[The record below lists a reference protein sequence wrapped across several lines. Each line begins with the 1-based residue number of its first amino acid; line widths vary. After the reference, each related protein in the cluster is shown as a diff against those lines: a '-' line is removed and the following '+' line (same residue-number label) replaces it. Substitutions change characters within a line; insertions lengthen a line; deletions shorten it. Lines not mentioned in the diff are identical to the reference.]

1 MILKVN
7 HTTTYRYGQPV
18 SISHTEVHL
27 TPRPSARQTV
37 LLHELTIDPAPDTR
51 AARNDYFGNG
61 VTAFSIHRPH
71 RTLAITA
78 TSLVDRQAADPIHPG
93 LTPPWEQVRDEVR
106 RHESNDTFD
115 AFQFIFESPRVKLG
129 PAFASYVA
137 ESFAAGRPLLEA
149 ARDLCRRI
157 FTDFKYDQGATTVK
171 TPIEEAFESA
181 RVYAR
186 LRAYHDRLP
195 ALARP
200 ARAVRQRMHAHQ
212 SRLDRRGSLARV
224 GVGVLRELRLAGF
237 RSHQQPDARGRSRYD
252 RMGTRLLR
260 RAAGERRRAGRRRA
274 DDQRHGRGYSRELEH
289 QTAFKYSSNARSE
302 ISVHESWMWSMN

>member
-18 SISHTEVHL
+18 SICHTEVHL
-27 TPRPSARQTV
+27 TPRASARQTV
-37 LLHELTIDPAPDTR
+37 LQHELTIDPAPDTR
-51 AARNDYFGNG
+51 AARKDYFGND

-129 PAFASYVA
+129 PAFAAYAA

-157 FTDFKYDQGATTVK
+157 FTDFKYDQGATTVT
-171 TPIEEAFESA
+171 TPIDEAFES
-181 RVYAR
+181 RQR
-186 LRAYHDRLP
+186 RMPGLRAYHDRLP

-200 ARAVRQRMHAHQ
+200 ARAVRQRMPAQQ

-224 GVGVLRELRLAGF
+224 GVGVLRGASAGW
-237 RSHQQPDARGRSRYD
+237 
-252 RMGTRLLR
+252 
-260 RAAGERRRAGRRRA
+260 
-274 DDQRHGRGYSRELEH
+274 
-289 QTAFKYSSNARSE
+289 
-302 ISVHESWMWSMN
+302 ISIRPTT

>member
-27 TPRPSARQTV
+27 TPRPSARQSV
-37 LLHELTIDPAPDTR
+37 LMHELTIDPAPDTR

-71 RTLAITA
+71 RTLTITA
-78 TSLVDRQAADPIHPG
+78 TSLVDRQAADPIHPA
-93 LTPPWEQVRDEVR
+93 LTPPWEQVRDKVR

-149 ARDLCRRI
+149 ACDLCRRI
-157 FTDFKYDQGATTVK
+157 FTDFKYDQGATTVR
-171 TPIEEAFESA
+171 TPIEEAFESRHGVCQDFA
-181 RVYAR
+181 HIMIAC
-186 LRAYHDRLP
+186 LRSLGLP
-195 ALARP
+195 ALYVSGCMRTSPDSIGAAASHAWVSVFCGSFGWLDFDPTNNLMP
-200 ARAVRQRMHAHQ
+200 AGDHVTIAWGRDYSDVPP
-212 SRLDRRGSLARV
+212 V
-224 GVGVLRELRLAGF
+224 NGVALGGGA
-237 RSHQQPDARGRSRYD
+237 
-252 RMGTRLLR
+252 
-260 RAAGERRRAGRRRA
+260 
-274 DDQRHGRGYSRELEH
+274 
-289 QTAFKYSSNARSE
+289 QTINVTVEVTPAN
-302 ISVHESWMWSMN
+302 